1 MALKIPETITEE
13 ELIKIVNDPKT
24 KKKNKAVY
32 MLCFYQCLRISEL
45 VKLNSQDYEP
55 NTKLIHIR
63 QSKRAKDRKIPINPK
78 CVRLVKMLPLR
89 SEKAKDKG
97 IRALQYALKKDGARV
112 LGKDLHP
119 HTLRHSGATYYLN
132 SKRWDVRQVQRF
144 LGHSD
149 IKVTQIYTHVN
160 PEDLTKLM
168 WDDN

>member
-1 MALKIPETITEE
+1 MARKIPEVISEE
-13 ELIKIVNDPKT
+13 ELIKLIKDPSV
-24 KKKNKAVY
+24 KKRNKVIY
-32 MLCFYQCLRISEL
+32 TLLFYQTLRISEL
-45 VKLNSQDYEP
+45 VKLNQEDYEP

-63 QSKRAKDRKIPINPK
+63 QSKRSKDRKIPISPK

-89 SEKAKDKG
+89 SEKSKDKG
-97 IRALQYALKKDGARV
+97 VRAIQYALKKDGLRV

-132 SKRWDVRQVQRF
+132 VKKWDTRQVQRF
-144 LGHSD
+144 LGHED

-168 WDDN
+168 WEQ